1 MNPVIK
7 AALWMSGAIVS
18 FSSMAVAGRE
28 LSSELDTFEI
38 MTYRSLI
45 GVCVVLAIATLSG
58 RLGEIKFRNLRLHAL
73 RNLVHFIGQNLWF
86 LAVALM
92 VPLAQVF
99 ALEFTS
105 PIWVALLSPLIL
117 SERLTRMRA
126 LAALMGFVG
135 ILIVAR
141 PSPETIDIGLLAA
154 AAAAIAFAFTSVFT
168 KKLTRTENVT
178 SIVFFLTFMQSI
190 FGLVCAG
197 YDLDI
202 AVPSQS
208 LLPYVMIVGV
218 AGLLA
223 HFCVTNALA
232 LAPATVVVPLDF
244 ARLPVIAIVGM
255 ILYNEPLDL
264 LVFLG
269 AAVIFAGN
277 YLNIWSET
285 RTPRKAA

>member
-141 PSPETIDIGLLAA
+141 PSPETIDVGLLAA

-178 SIVFFLTFMQSI
+178 SILFFLTFMQSI

-208 LLPYVMIVGV
+208 LLPYVMIVSV

>member
-58 RLGEIKFRNLRLHAL
+58 RLGEIKFRNLRLHVL

-178 SIVFFLTFMQSI
+178 SILFFLTFMQSI

-208 LLPYVMIVGV
+208 LLPYVMIVSV

>member
-117 SERLTRMRA
+117 RERLTPIRA

-141 PSPETIDIGLLAA
+141 PSPETIDTGILAA
-154 AAAAIAFAFTSVFT
+154 AGAAIAFALTSLFT

-178 SIVFFLTFMQSI
+178 SIVFFLTSMQAI
-190 FGLVCAG
+190 FGLITSG

-202 AVPSQS
+202 SLPSQS
-208 LLPYVMIVGV
+208 LLPYVVIVGV
-218 AGLLA
+218 AGLFA
-223 HFCVTNALA
+223 QFCLTKALS

-244 ARLPVIAIVGM
+244 ARLPVIAVVGM
-255 ILYNEPLDL
+255 ILYNEPLDG

-285 RTPRKAA
+285 RAPRKVA

>member
-38 MTYRSLI
+38 MTYRSII
-45 GVCVVLAIATLSG
+45 GVCVVVSIAALSG
-58 RLGEIKFRNLRLHAL
+58 HLGDIKFRNLRLHAL
-73 RNLVHFIGQNLWF
+73 RNFVHFIGQNLWF

-117 SERLTRMRA
+117 RERLTPMRA

-141 PSPETIDIGLLAA
+141 PSPETIDTGILAA
-154 AAAAIAFAFTSVFT
+154 AGAAIAFALTSLFT

-178 SIVFFLTFMQSI
+178 SIVFFLTSMQAI
-190 FGLVCAG
+190 FGLITSG

-202 AVPSQS
+202 ALPSQS
-208 LLPYVMIVGV
+208 LLPYVVIVGV
-218 AGLLA
+218 AGLFA
-223 HFCVTNALA
+223 QFCLTKALS

-244 ARLPVIAIVGM
+244 ARLPVIAVVGM
-255 ILYNEPLDL
+255 ILYNEPLDG

-285 RTPRKAA
+285 RAPRKVA